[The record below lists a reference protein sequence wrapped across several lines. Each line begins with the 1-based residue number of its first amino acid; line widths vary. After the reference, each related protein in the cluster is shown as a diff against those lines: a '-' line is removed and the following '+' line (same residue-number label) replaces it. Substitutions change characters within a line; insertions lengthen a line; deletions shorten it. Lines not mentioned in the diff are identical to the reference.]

1 MKKAYFSSLFF
12 AAILISLVVAGCQKD
27 GNTLR
32 VRMDSFEGP
41 NGKVY
46 MSGMAPAWSVGDTL
60 MVNGEAATILR
71 VTSAGATITVPT
83 AASYAALYP
92 YHSGNN
98 TFQDANGAWHF
109 FLNSVQPYYEKDGKQ
124 VITAP
129 MAAYTTGGTL
139 TFHNLGALLCI
150 QVNNNTSDV
159 ICVDAVTVE
168 SVGDYRRALCGA
180 ATVEDYT
187 SATAAYTIADNPEDW
202 NTSVTLQK
210 ATATGA
216 PTPMSTLATRGS
228 KAFYVHV
235 PAVPAN
241 ANNRFSIK
249 VTYHK
254 QGSTTQQTVTRT
266 QASPTGGRIA
276 RNQLANV
283 GFDMFVVQIPE
294 GAIDAR
300 FSVSGSKQ
308 VYFSKGNLQ
317 YQASS
322 GTWRFADNQ
331 YDIIGNAAGNTT
343 AEENRSTQSAWIDLF
358 GWATSGGG
366 SSAHPPYLCSVNN
379 VDYWSN
385 GQEMT
390 DDAEYDW
397 GWHNAISNG
406 GNENHKWR
414 TLTSTEW
421 NYLLGTGINKRN
433 VNGSYGRHYSYDLVT
448 LTFGTSSTSD
458 DINGILIYPDGYTQQ
473 LASTTTS
480 IAAIPDGCVFLP
492 AAGQRAGTTGTTVTN
507 LGCCYYWTATKGS
520 GSGSDYNAKCLAMT
534 NLDEPLPS
542 PMDQGRQVGSSVRLV
557 QNCNQQ

>member
-1 MKKAYFSSLFF
+1 MKKVYFSSLFF

-92 YHSGNN
+92 FRPGDN
-98 TFQDANGAWHF
+98 TYQDANGAWHF

-168 SVGDYRRALCGA
+168 SVGDYRRPLCGA

-210 ATATGA
+210 AAATST
-216 PTPMSTLATRGS
+216 PTPMATLAASSGT

-241 ANNRFSIK
+241 ANNRFSIT

-254 QGSTTQQTVTRT
+254 QGETTSRTVTRT

-294 GAIDAR
+294 GAIDAH
-300 FSVSGSKQ
+300 FSVNSNGKQ

-317 YQASS
+317 YQASN
-322 GTWRFADNQ
+322 GIWRFADNQ
-331 YDIIGNAAGNTT
+331 YDIIGNAAGNNT
-343 AEENRSTQSAWIDLF
+343 AESSRSGQSAWIDLF

-366 SSAHPPYLCSVNN
+366 NPSYPPYLCSTNN
-379 VDYWSN
+379 VQYWSAGKN
-385 GQEMT
+385 MS
-390 DDAEYDW
+390 DADYAEYDW

-421 NYLLGTGINKRN
+421 NYLLGLSSSRRS
-433 VNGSYGRHYSYDLVT
+433 VNGSYGWHYCYDLVT

-492 AAGQRAGTTGTTVTN
+492 AAGYRDGTNVSD
-507 LGCCYYWTATKGS
+507 LSRCYYWTATRGS
-520 GSGSDYNAKCLAMT
+520 SNTTDYNAKCLMMASLT
-534 NLDEPLPS
+534 NNLSQPAN
-542 PMDQGRQVGSSVRLV
+542 QTRKTGCSVRLV
-557 QNCNQQ
+557 RDCN

>member
-1 MKKAYFSSLFF
+1 MKKVYFSSLFF
-12 AAILISLVVAGCQKD
+12 AAILTSLLVAGCQKD
-27 GNTLR
+27 SKTLR
-32 VRMDSFEGP
+32 IRMDSFEGP

-71 VTSAGATITVPT
+71 VSSGGATITVPT

-92 YHSGNN
+92 YHSGDN
-98 TFQDANGAWHF
+98 TSQDAGGVWHF

-168 SVGDYRRALCGA
+168 SVGDYRRPLCGA

-210 ATATGA
+210 AAATSI
-216 PTPMSTLATRGS
+216 PTPMATLAASSGT

-241 ANNRFSIK
+241 ANNRFSIT

-254 QGSTTQQTVTRT
+254 QGETTSRTVTRT
-266 QASPTGGRIA
+266 QASPTGGRIG

-300 FSVSGSKQ
+300 FSVSSSKQ

-317 YQASS
+317 YQASN
-322 GTWRFADNQ
+322 GIWRFADNQ

-343 AEENRSTQSAWIDLF
+343 AAGSRPTQPDWIDLF

-366 SSAHPPYLCSVNN
+366 TPAFQPYLCSTENIL
-379 VDYWSN
+379 YWSA
-385 GQEMT
+385 GQNMT
-390 DDAEYDW
+390 GDYAEYDW

-406 GNENHKWR
+406 GNETHKWR
-414 TLTSTEW
+414 TLTSAEW
-421 NYLLGTGINKRN
+421 NYLLGLGSSNKRY
-433 VNGSYGRHYSYDLVT
+433 VNGGTARHYCYDLVT
-448 LTFGTSSTSD
+448 LTSGTSSTSD

-473 LASTTTS
+473 LAQTTTS
-480 IAAIPDGCVFLP
+480 IAAIPAGCAFLP
-492 AAGQRAGTTGTTVTN
+492 AADQRTGTTVTIR
-507 LGCCYYWTATKGS
+507 GYCYYWTATRGS
-520 GSGSDYNAKCLAMT
+520 VNASDYNAKCLTMT
-534 NLDEPLPS
+534 SLEDDLQS
-542 PMDQGRQVGSSVRLV
+542 PVTQGRQVGSSVRLV